1 MSLGGITRRSAA
13 AVAIFGGT
21 ALAAAYRFYR
31 MRYYL
36 DFADEND
43 AIVTGWL
50 ISRGARLYDSLFS
63 HHFPLE
69 AAVAHLVAFLFP
81 AADPA
86 YFRGAVFL
94 VHVLTA
100 LCLARSPLFDRDR
113 GIGWAAGSL
122 YLAFAAAVL
131 PQFFGHMHLADVFW
145 GSAFA
150 AFLSSL
156 FLPVVFGIRLDRRA
170 AVLGGAALTLSLM
183 GSLSAVFPVLIAGAS
198 LMILSLVPEQG
209 REGIRAQALPALLGS
224 AFAAAASFMWMGWA
238 GSLQGFWQ
246 QAIRFNLDIYAR
258 YQPADR
264 QTPVTLLLAGG
275 KDWLRYITETLESP
289 FLAPAAAAILLFLVS
304 GLAVAAAELSRRK
317 HPRWGIPFVALL
329 TVLFTLRLRGGD
341 FHSLPL
347 VLAALVLASA
357 GPVLL
362 WQAGRPYPAA
372 AFAFIS
378 VSACV
383 AVAVTHPDSRFQAK
397 AKATSPLEAGKA
409 ALWIRAHSVP
419 GDRLAAFPAG
429 SILHLMSGL
438 VPATPAIYF
447 LPWQARWEK
456 ETGRTTVCQA
466 LEASR
471 PRFVYLRPEVI
482 WNLHPWAEYGS
493 CIDVFVKNNYVQVA
507 PAEFAGL
514 LWERRESVGG
524 SRGAEKARSP
534 DGQASSETE
543 SPGSRG
549 SALR

>member
-1 MSLGGITRRSAA
+1 
-13 AVAIFGGT
+13 
-21 ALAAAYRFYR
+21 
-31 MRYYL
+31 
-36 DFADEND
+36 
-43 AIVTGWL
+43 VTGWL

-113 GIGWAAGSL
+113 WTGWAAGSL
-122 YLAFAAAVL
+122 YLAFAAAVLPL

-150 AFLSSL
+150 VFLTSF

-170 AVLGGAALTLSLM
+170 AVLGGAALTFSLM

-198 LMILSLVPEQG
+198 LTILALVPGQG
-209 REGIRAQALPALLGS
+209 RECIRAQALPALLGT
-224 AFAAAASFMWMGWA
+224 AFAAAASFAWMGWA

-264 QTPVTLLLAGG
+264 QTPATLLLAGG
-275 KDWLRYITETLESP
+275 KDWLRYIRETVESP
-289 FLAPAAAAILLFLVS
+289 LLAPAATVVLLLLVS
-304 GLAVAAAELSRRK
+304 GLAVAAAEFSRRK

-329 TVLFTLRLRGGD
+329 AVLFTLRLRGGD

-362 WQAGRPYPAA
+362 WQAFRPYPAA
-372 AFAFIS
+372 AIAFLSVFAS
-378 VSACV
+378 V
-383 AVAVTHPDSRFQAK
+383 AVAVTHPDSRFQAT
-397 AKATSPLEAGKA
+397 AKATSPPEAGKA

-419 GDRLAAFPAG
+419 GDQLAAFPAG

-438 VPATPAIYF
+438 MPAAPAIYF

-456 ETGRTTVCQA
+456 EKGRTTVCQA
-466 LEASR
+466 LHASR
-471 PRFVYLRPEVI
+471 PRFVYLRPEMI

-493 CIDVFVKNNYVQVA
+493 CIDVFVKNNYFQVA
-507 PAEFAGL
+507 PGEFAGL
-514 LWERRESVGG
+514 LWERKEAVGR
-524 SRGAEKARSP
+524 SRGAEKEKCPDGDARS
-534 DGQASSETE
+534 ETG